1 MTLAVIAEKP
11 SVARSIA
18 DVLGASRKEPGMCR
32 GNGYAVTWAIGH
44 LVALAEPHEM
54 DPGWK
59 AWRYER
65 LPMLPKEWA
74 LRVLEPTQDH
84 FAVVEALLNSPE
96 IERVVCA
103 TDAGREG
110 ELIFRY
116 ILRKAGCHKPV
127 ERLWISS
134 LTPDAIRAGFK
145 SLRPSQD
152 FDNLA
157 AAAEA
162 RSRAD
167 WLVGMNFTRA
177 YTLRFGPE
185 LLSVGRV
192 QTPTLAMI
200 VEREK
205 AIRDFVPVEYCQVEA
220 TFGGERDSYSGVWF
234 DPARSR
240 SEGEDLG
247 QRLPADGALAEAI
260 RARCEGK
267 SGEVVESTGTDK
279 TFPPPFLY
287 DLTELQRHANRLY
300 GLTAKAT
307 LAAAQAL
314 YEQHKLL
321 SYPRTDSRH
330 LTVSVAASLEPIVA
344 AIAPAYG
351 DAVAPGTGTRP
362 LSRRFVDDSR
372 VTDHHAIIPTGAQRE
387 GRQLGEDEE
396 RVYDLVCRR
405 LLMAWHADH
414 ETRVTKV
421 VTRVPVGPIPGSP
434 VDLFRSSG
442 TVVTQRGW
450 KVLDVEVRKPR
461 KKEDGEERAERLPE
475 GLAIGQVRPVTAIEV
490 KHRQTSPP
498 KPFTDA
504 TILTAMESAGRA
516 LDSRELEEAMRE
528 RGLGTP
534 ATRAAILE
542 TLLTRSYVERRGKSL
557 HATEKGIGL
566 IDVVHASVKSPQLT
580 GEWEFALKKLER
592 GQGSLPEIMAGVER
606 FVIEVIGGLGG
617 ASGGLGGGQPPE
629 RQRGSP
635 PSSSRG
641 EVGVEG
647 RPATSS
653 PLSLSAGG
661 GERMIPSAPG
671 AVLPGSGNG
680 AVVASGVRQPHRP
693 VELTTTLTERVASG
707 VRAPHG
713 NGAVVA
719 TTARQLHRPVEL
731 TTILTER
738 FGHRTFRANQEE
750 VCAAVTAGDDALL
763 VMPTGS
769 GKSLCYQLS
778 GIARGGTT
786 LVISP
791 LIALMEDQTAKLL
804 EKGFRAQQIHSG
816 RTREQSRAACRA
828 YLDGALDFLTIAPER
843 LSVPGFPEML
853 ARRAPSLVAVDE
865 AHCISHWGHDFRPD
879 YRLLGGRLPL
889 LRPSPVLALTATA
902 TVRVQDDI
910 LAQLGIGKARRFI
923 YGFRRENLAIEAVEL
938 PRGERVDLA
947 LATLEPKDRRPA
959 LVYVPSRKMAEEV
972 AGSLAAARFR
982 AAPYH
987 AGLDAQTRSRTQ
999 EAFQRGELE
1008 VVVATIAF
1016 GMGIDKA
1023 DIRTVIHLGLPGT
1036 VEGYYQEIGRAGRDG
1051 LPARAL
1057 LCYSWSDRK
1066 MHESFLERDY
1076 PETSVLEGL
1085 LAKVPEQGVERS
1097 ALLSTRGLDAEIA
1110 EPALG
1115 KLWIHGG
1122 VTVDSND
1129 VVRPGKERWQPRY
1142 EAIRA
1147 HRRAQLDEVVS
1158 FAQSGGCRMVRLIRH
1173 FGEMRDGK
1181 ACGSCDA
1188 CLPEGCLGRRFR
1200 AASRAELSLAE
1211 RVVEELERMD
1221 GLATGTLMRNL
1232 SLSEGVERREL
1243 ERTLDALAR
1252 AGALSLR
1259 DDEFEKDGKVIRFR
1273 RADLRANARV
1283 ALRGDQLLFE
1293 GDAEEGRGPEAK
1305 KPRRKPGKKAKRQEL
1320 APPDRSDP
1328 VLEEGLRQWR
1338 KKLAKARGVPAFV
1351 IMNDK
1356 ALVAVARA
1364 RPTSLTALL
1373 QIKGVGPKLAEKHG
1387 PAILQVVKG

>member
-18 DVLGASRKEPGMCR
+18 DVLGAKHKEPGLRR
-32 GNGYAVTWAIGH
+32 GNGYVVTWAIGH

-59 AWRYER
+59 TWRYER

-74 LRVLEPTQDH
+74 LRVLERTQDH

-134 LTPDAIRAGFK
+134 LTPAAIQAGFK

-185 LLSVGRV
+185 LFSVGRV

-200 VEREK
+200 VGREK
-205 AIRDFVPVEYCQVEA
+205 SIRDFVPVEYCQVEA
-220 TFGGERDSYSGVWF
+220 TFGRDRDTYSGVWF
-234 DPARSR
+234 DPAKSR
-240 SEGEDLG
+240 SEGEELG

-279 TFPPPFLY
+279 SFPPPFLY

-300 GLTAKAT
+300 GMTAQAT

-330 LTVSVAASLEPIVA
+330 LSASVAASLEPIVA
-344 AIAPAYG
+344 VIAPVYG

-362 LSRRFVDDSR
+362 LSRRFVDDSK
-372 VTDHHAIIPTGAQRE
+372 VTDHHAIIPTGAPRE
-387 GRQLGEDEE
+387 GRKLGEDEE
-396 RVYDLVCRR
+396 RLYDLVCRR

-421 VTRVPVGPIPGSP
+421 VTRVPAGPAPGPP

-450 KVLDVEVRKPR
+450 KALDLELRKPR
-461 KKEDGEERAERLPE
+461 KKEAGEERADHLPE
-475 GLAIGQVRPVTAIEV
+475 GLAVGQVRSVTTIEV
-490 KHRQTSPP
+490 QHKQTSPP
-498 KPFTDA
+498 KRFTDA
-504 TILTAMESAGRA
+504 TLLTAMESAGRA

-542 TLLTRSYVERRGKSL
+542 TLLTRSYVERQGKSL
-557 HATEKGIGL
+557 LATEKGIAL
-566 IDVVHASVKSPQLT
+566 VDVVHESVKSPQLT
-580 GEWEFALKKLER
+580 GEWELALKKLER
-592 GQGSLPEIMAGVER
+592 GQGSLPELMAGIER
-606 FVIEVIGGLGG
+606 FVIEVIGGLRG
-617 ASGGLGGGQPPE
+617 AQPSE
-629 RQRGSP
+629 MQRGP
-635 PSSSRG
+635 PPAPTRLSQSFVLANAAAPPRPPIAASERGRNVRPWQGEGRG
-641 EVGVEG
+641 EG
-647 RPATSS
+647 RCVSS
-653 PLSLSAGG
+653 GPLSAGG
-661 GERMIPSAPG
+661 GEGMTPSATG
-671 AVLPGSGNG
+671 AVLPGSAGS
-680 AVVASGVRQPHRP
+680 AIVANNTRQAGRP
-693 VELTTTLTERVASG
+693 IELTS
-707 VRAPHG
+707 
-713 NGAVVA
+713 
-719 TTARQLHRPVEL
+719 
-731 TTILTER
+731 ILTGR
-738 FGHRTFRANQEE
+738 FGHRAFRANQEE

-804 EKGFRAQQIHSG
+804 EKGFRAEQIHSG

-828 YLDGALDFLTIAPER
+828 YLEGALDFLTIAPER

-853 ARRAPSLVAVDE
+853 ARRAPSLIAVDE

-910 LAQLGIGKARRFI
+910 LMQLGIGKARRFI
-923 YGFRRENLAIEAVEL
+923 YGFRRENLAIEAVER
-938 PRGERVDLA
+938 PRGERLDLA

-999 EAFQRGELE
+999 DAFQRGEIE

-1023 DIRTVIHLGLPGT
+1023 DIRTVIHLALPGT

-1051 LPARAL
+1051 LPARAV
-1057 LCYSWSDRK
+1057 LCYSWGDRK
-1066 MHESFLERDY
+1066 MHEGFLERDY

-1097 ALLSTRGLDAEIA
+1097 ALLSTRGLDTETA

-1129 VVRPGKERWQPRY
+1129 VVRPGKEAWQPRY

-1147 HRRAQLDEVVS
+1147 HRRAQLDEVVN
-1158 FAQSGGCRMVRLIRH
+1158 FAQSGGCRMVRLVRH
-1173 FGEMRDGK
+1173 FGETRDGK
-1181 ACGSCDA
+1181 PCGLCDA
-1188 CLPEGCLGRRFR
+1188 CLPQGCVGRRFR
-1200 AASRAELSLAE
+1200 AASRAQLSLAE
-1211 RVVEELERMD
+1211 RIVEELGRMD

-1232 SLSEGVERREL
+1232 FPSEGIERRKF

-1252 AGALSLR
+1252 AGVLSLR
-1259 DDEFEKDGKVIRFR
+1259 EDEFEKGGRVIRFR
-1273 RADLRANARV
+1273 RADLGANAGG
-1283 ALRGDQLLFE
+1283 ALRGERLLFDDDGRPE
-1293 GDAEEGRGPEAK
+1293 GGAPGAK
-1305 KPRRKPGKKAKRQEL
+1305 KRKRKVDGKAKKQKQ
-1320 APPDRSDP
+1320 APPGEPDP
-1328 VLEEGLRQWR
+1328 ALEERLRQWR
-1338 KKLAKARGVPAFV
+1338 RKLAKARGVPAFV
-1351 IMNDK
+1351 ILNDK
-1356 ALVAVARA
+1356 ALQAIACA
-1364 RPTSLTALL
+1364 KPTSLAALL
-1373 QIKGVGPKLAEKHG
+1373 QIKGAGPKLVEKHG
-1387 PAILQVVKG
+1387 AAILQLMEG

>member
-18 DVLGASRKEPGMCR
+18 EVLGAKRREPGLCR
-32 GNGYAVTWAIGH
+32 GNGYVVTWAIGH
-44 LVALAEPHEM
+44 LVGLAEPGEM

-59 AWRYER
+59 PWRYER
-65 LPMLPKEWA
+65 LPMLPREWS
-74 LRVLEPTQDH
+74 LRVLAQTKDH
-84 FAVVEALLNSPE
+84 FAIVEALLNSSE

-116 ILRKAGCHKPV
+116 ILRKAGCRKPV
-127 ERLWISS
+127 QRLWISS
-134 LTPDAIRAGFK
+134 LTPDAIQAGFK
-145 SLRPSQD
+145 GLRPGED

-177 YTLRFGPE
+177 YTLRHGPE

-205 AIRDFVPVEYCQVEA
+205 AIRDFVPVEYCEVEA
-220 TFGGERDSYSGVWF
+220 TFGLDRDAYSGVWF
-234 DPARSR
+234 DPAKSR
-240 SEGEDLG
+240 SEGEDVG
-247 QRLPADGALAEAI
+247 QRLPADGVLAETI
-260 RARCEGK
+260 RSRCDGK
-267 SGEVVESTGTDK
+267 SARVVDSTGTDK
-279 TFPPPFLY
+279 SFPPPLLY

-300 GLTAKAT
+300 GMTAQAT
-307 LAAAQAL
+307 LNAAQAL

-330 LTVSVAASLEPIVA
+330 VSASVAASLGPVVA
-344 AIAPAYG
+344 GIAPPYG
-351 DAVAPGTGTRP
+351 DAVASGTGTTP
-362 LSRRFVDDSR
+362 LSRRFVDDSK
-372 VTDHHAIIPTGAQRE
+372 VTDHHAIIPTGAPRE
-387 GRQLGEDEE
+387 GGELGQDEE
-396 RVYDLVCRR
+396 RLYDLVCRR

-414 ETRVTKV
+414 RTRVTKV
-421 VTRVPVGPIPGSP
+421 VTCVPGDAAPGSS

-442 TVVTQRGW
+442 TVVTQTGW
-450 KVLDVEVRKPR
+450 KALDIEPR
-461 KKEDGEERAERLPE
+461 KSKKKGTSEEPERHLPE
-475 GLAIGQVRPVTAIEV
+475 GLAAGQVRPVTAIEV
-490 KHRQTSPP
+490 QHKQTSPP
-498 KPFTDA
+498 RRFTDA
-504 TILTAMESAGRA
+504 TLLTAMESAGRA

-542 TLLTRSYVERRGKSL
+542 TLLARSYIERQGKSL
-557 HATEKGIGL
+557 HATAKGIAL
-566 IDVVHASVKSPQLT
+566 IDVVHESVKSPQLT
-580 GEWEFALKKLER
+580 GEWELALKKLER
-592 GQGSLPEIMAGVER
+592 GQGSLPELMAGIER
-606 FVIEVIGGLGG
+606 FVVEVIGNLRG
-617 ASGGLGGGQPPE
+617 AEGRGDGFVSLARRPGETSHVHVPAAQDVMTEMRNGDSLSLVQNGVPLE
-629 RQRGSP
+629 RGSI
-635 PSSSRG
+635 
-641 EVGVEG
+641 
-647 RPATSS
+647 AT
-653 PLSLSAGG
+653 
-661 GERMIPSAPG
+661 E
-671 AVLPGSGNG
+671 
-680 AVVASGVRQPHRP
+680 HRP
-693 VELTTTLTERVASG
+693 RHAGELTA
-707 VRAPHG
+707 
-713 NGAVVA
+713 
-719 TTARQLHRPVEL
+719 
-731 TTILTER
+731 ILSER
-738 FGHRTFRANQEE
+738 FGHRAFRANQEE
-750 VCAAVTAGDDALL
+750 VCKAVTAGDDALL

-769 GKSLCYQLS
+769 GKSLCYQLP

-791 LIALMEDQTAKLL
+791 LIALMEDQTAKLRG
-804 EKGFRAQQIHSG
+804 KGFRAEQIHSG
-816 RTREQSRAACRA
+816 RTREQSRAVCRA

-853 ARRAPSLVAVDE
+853 ARRRPVLVAVDE

-889 LRPSPVLALTATA
+889 LRPSPVLAVTATA

-910 LAQLGIGKARRFI
+910 LTQLGIGKARRFI
-923 YGFRRENLAIEAVEL
+923 RGFRRENLAIEAVER

-947 LATLEPKDRRPA
+947 LATLGPAERRPA

-972 AGSLAAARFR
+972 AEALVAARFR

-999 EAFQRGELE
+999 EAFQRGEVE

-1023 DIRTVIHLGLPGT
+1023 DIRTVIHLALPGT

-1057 LCYSWSDRK
+1057 LCYSWADRK

-1076 PETSVLEGL
+1076 AETSILEAL
-1085 LAKVPEQGVERS
+1085 LEKVPEHGVERS
-1097 ALLSTRGLDAEIA
+1097 ALLSTCGLDMEIA

-1122 VTVDSND
+1122 VTVDSSD
-1129 VVRPGKERWQPRY
+1129 VVRRGKRGWQPRY

-1147 HRRAQLDEVVS
+1147 YRRAQLDEVLQ
-1158 FAQSGGCRMVRLIRH
+1158 FAQSGDCRMVRLVRH
-1173 FGEMRDGK
+1173 FGETRDEES
-1181 ACGSCDA
+1181 CGSCDA
-1188 CLPEGCLGRRFR
+1188 CLPHGCVGRRFR
-1200 AASRAELSLAE
+1200 EASKAQLSLAKHIL
-1211 RVVEELERMD
+1211 EELERKD
-1221 GLATGTLMRNL
+1221 GLSTGTLMRNL
-1232 SLSEGVERREL
+1232 FPSGGIERRDF

-1259 DDEFEKDGKVIRFR
+1259 EDEFEKDGKTIRFR
-1273 RADLRANARV
+1273 RADLGSNGRG
-1283 ALRGDQLLFE
+1283 ALRGDLLLFDDE
-1293 GDAEEGRGPEAK
+1293 GSSRVGSPSAKKRKRKLTEAK
-1305 KPRRKPGKKAKRQEL
+1305 KQDSTLSSPSNPALERR
-1320 APPDRSDP
+1320 
-1328 VLEEGLRQWR
+1328 LRQWR
-1338 KKLAKARGVPAFV
+1338 QKVAKARGVPAFV
-1351 IMNDK
+1351 VLTDK
-1356 ALVAVARA
+1356 VLRA
-1364 RPTSLTALL
+1364 IACLKPASLSALL
-1373 QIKGVGPKLAEKHG
+1373 EIKGSGPKLAEKHG
-1387 PAILQVVKG
+1387 AEILQLVRSV